1 MARTTT
7 GIDVGLSTAIVL
19 RGQYKGG
26 TFHVSDFSAEPTL
39 PASGTGD
46 SGIAAG
52 WSALQ
57 PGFKPTA
64 ARIGLSGRDLN
75 LRYVRVPRVPDWQLR
90 KLMRFEVEDIGG
102 QTGGSV
108 ASDFNLLPEM
118 PEIEGEDVVV
128 LAMAKENLLAA
139 HMDGLASHGGTL
151 NAFSPNALAL
161 YNAWLRFGV
170 IEGDTVMVA
179 NIGSDNIDVV
189 ICRGP
194 DLIFAR
200 NLSGG
205 SRLFDEAIAQR
216 FGISNTKAE
225 EVKLQ
230 YATLEPRARYENSN
244 QEKASRAISG
254 AAGQLQ
260 SLLQST
266 VLFCKSQLKLSGL
279 KIDRVCL
286 CGGGAALDGLPAWL
300 SGTMGVPV
308 ELFDAFRMVET
319 GALDPE
325 DADRLE
331 EYKLEAVCALGLAT
345 MASDPEA
352 FSVEILPESLRK
364 RREFWGGTAFLAA
377 AGILALAYQG
387 WNAYDTSARLGV
399 IEGEVAK
406 LERDVKRAKDTHN
419 KTRELL
425 DQNAE
430 LEASAFEFQGLLGAG
445 EQLLRVLE
453 VLDDGLPEE
462 YWLSRLE
469 SRWTHDEELGVLRDA
484 ERPILRLEGKARQ
497 GTNSMSVL
505 HADFLTG
512 LRDALPGV
520 VLKSAPSYDGS
531 SFELD
536 LTLLPIPEPDP
547 DPNGGDDD
555 SETEE
560 N

>member
-26 TFHVSDFSAEPTL
+26 TFHVSDFSAEPVEG
-39 PASGTGD
+39 SGVE
-46 SGIAAG
+46 AG
-52 WSALQ
+52 WSALE
-57 PGFKPTA
+57 PGFKPTS
-64 ARIGLSGRDLN
+64 ARIGLTGRDLN

-90 KLMRFEVEDIGG
+90 KLMRFEVDDIGG
-102 QTGGSV
+102 QTGEGV
-108 ASDFNLLPEM
+108 VSDFNLLPEM

-128 LAMAKENLLAA
+128 LAMAKESLLSG
-139 HMDGLASHGGTL
+139 HMDGLASHAGSL
-151 NAFSPNALAL
+151 NAFSPNALAI

-179 NIGSDNIDVV
+179 NIGSDNIDVI

-205 SRLFDEAIAQR
+205 SRLFDEAIAER
-216 FGISNTKAE
+216 FGVSKAKAE

-230 YATLEPRARYENSN
+230 YATLEPGARFENSN
-244 QEKASRAISG
+244 QEKASRAISA

-279 KIDRVCL
+279 KIDRVSL
-286 CGGGAALDGLPAWL
+286 CGGGAALNGLPAWL
-300 SGTMGVPV
+300 SGAMGVPV

-319 GALDPE
+319 SALDPE

-352 FSVEILPESLRK
+352 FSVEVLPESLRK

-377 AGILALAYQG
+377 AGLLALAYLG
-387 WNAYDTSARLGV
+387 WNAYDTKARLGAT
-399 IEGEVAK
+399 GNEVSK
-406 LERDVKRAKDTHN
+406 LQREVKRAKDTHN

-425 DQNAE
+425 DQNAT
-430 LEASAFEFQGLLGAG
+430 LEESAFEFQGLLGAG
-445 EQLLRVLE
+445 EQLLRTLE
-453 VLDDGLPEE
+453 ALDDRMPEE
-462 YWLSRLE
+462 YWLSRME
-469 SRWTHDEELGVLRDA
+469 SRWTHDEELGVTREY
-484 ERPILRLEGKARQ
+484 ERPILRLEGRARQ
-497 GTNSMSVL
+497 GTSSMSVL
-505 HADFLTG
+505 HESFLASVTE
-512 LRDALPGV
+512 ALPGV

-536 LTLLPIPEPDP
+536 MTLLPIPEP
-547 DPNGGDDD
+547 GAD
-555 SETEE
+555 SDASSTEA